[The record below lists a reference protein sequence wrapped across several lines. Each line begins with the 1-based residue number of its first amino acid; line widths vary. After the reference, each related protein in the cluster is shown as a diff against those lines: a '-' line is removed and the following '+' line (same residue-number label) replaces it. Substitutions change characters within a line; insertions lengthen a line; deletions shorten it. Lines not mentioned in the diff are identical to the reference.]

1 MEIEKITKL
10 VDAGFSREE
19 ILNFVGV
26 KPPEKPVE
34 KPVEKHVEKPVEK
47 HGEKPVEK
55 HAENEA
61 EKSNETEALNNI
73 LQEMKNVV
81 LEIQKANIFRASL
94 PGPGDG
100 DNVDSILAS
109 IINPRKENN

>member
-1 MEIEKITKL
+1 MEIEKIMKL

-19 ILNFVGV
+19 ILKFAGENPVDKV
-26 KPPEKPVE
+26 VDKPVD
-34 KPVEKHVEKPVEK
+34 KPVDKVVDKHLDNPVDKPTE
-47 HGEKPVEK
+47 
-55 HAENEA
+55 
-61 EKSNETEALNNI
+61 SEALGEI

-94 PGPGDG
+94 PGPGEG

>member
-1 MEIEKITKL
+1 MEIEKIMKL
-10 VDAGFSREE
+10 VDAGFTREE
-19 ILNFVGV
+19 ILNFSGGNPAE
-26 KPPEKPVE
+26 KPAEKPVE
-34 KPVEKHVEKPVEK
+34 NPVEKPAEKPAEK
-47 HGEKPVEK
+47 
-55 HAENEA
+55 EA
-61 EKSNETEALNNI
+61 EKTNENEALNNI

-94 PGPGDG
+94 PGPGEG

>member
-1 MEIEKITKL
+1 MEIEKIMKL
-10 VDAGFSREE
+10 VDAGFTREE
-19 ILNFVGV
+19 ILNFAGG
-26 KPPEKPVE
+26 KPVENPVEKPAEKPVE
-34 KPVEKHVEKPVEK
+34 KPAEKPE
-47 HGEKPVEK
+47 
-55 HAENEA
+55 
-61 EKSNETEALNNI
+61 EKSNENEALNNI

>member
-1 MEIEKITKL
+1 MDVEKIMKL
-10 VDAGFSREE
+10 VDAGFTREE
-19 ILNFVGV
+19 ILNFAGG
-26 KPPEKPVE
+26 KPLEKPAEKPVE
-34 KPVEKHVEKPVEK
+34 KPVEKVAEKPVEK
-47 HGEKPVEK
+47 V
-55 HAENEA
+55 A
-61 EKSNETEALNNI
+61 EKSTESEALGEI

>member
-1 MEIEKITKL
+1 MDVEKIMKL
-10 VDAGFSREE
+10 VDAGFTREE
-19 ILNFVGV
+19 ILNFAGEKSVD
-26 KPPEKPVE
+26 KPVEKVVE
-34 KPVEKHVEKPVEK
+34 KPVEKVAEKPVEK
-47 HGEKPVEK
+47 VVEKPTE
-55 HAENEA
+55 
-61 EKSNETEALNNI
+61 SEALGEI

-94 PGPGDG
+94 PGPGEG

>member
-1 MEIEKITKL
+1 MDVEKIMKL
-10 VDAGFSREE
+10 VDAGFTREE
-19 ILNFVGV
+19 ILNFTGG
-26 KPPEKPVE
+26 KPAEKAVEKPTEIPAEKPVE
-34 KPVEKHVEKPVEK
+34 KP
-47 HGEKPVEK
+47 
-55 HAENEA
+55 AETPA
-61 EKSNETEALNNI
+61 EKTNENEALNNI

-94 PGPGDG
+94 PGPSDG

>member
-1 MEIEKITKL
+1 MDVEKIMKL
-10 VDAGFSREE
+10 VDAGFTREE
-19 ILNFVGV
+19 ILNFAGEKSVD
-26 KPPEKPVE
+26 KPVEKVVE
-34 KPVEKHVEKPVEK
+34 KPVEKVAEKPVEK
-47 HGEKPVEK
+47 VVEK
-55 HAENEA
+55 STE
-61 EKSNETEALNNI
+61 SEALGEI

-94 PGPGDG
+94 PGPGEG

>member
-1 MEIEKITKL
+1 MEIEKIMKL
-10 VDAGFSREE
+10 VDAGFTREE
-19 ILNFVGV
+19 ILKFAGENPVDKV
-26 KPPEKPVE
+26 VDKPVD
-34 KPVEKHVEKPVEK
+34 KPVDKVVDKHVDNPVDKPTE
-47 HGEKPVEK
+47 
-55 HAENEA
+55 
-61 EKSNETEALNNI
+61 SEALGEI

-94 PGPGDG
+94 PGPGEG

>member
-1 MEIEKITKL
+1 MEIEKIMKL
-10 VDAGFSREE
+10 VDAGFTREE
-19 ILNFVGV
+19 ILNFTIG
-26 KPPEKPVE
+26 KPAEKSVEKPAETPVE
-34 KPVEKHVEKPVEK
+34 KPVEKPAETPAEKPN
-47 HGEKPVEK
+47 
-55 HAENEA
+55 EN
-61 EKSNETEALNNI
+61 EALNNI

>member
-1 MEIEKITKL
+1 MEIEKIMKL
-10 VDAGFSREE
+10 VDAGFTREE
-19 ILNFVGV
+19 ILNFTGRKSAD
-26 KPPEKPVE
+26 KPVEKVVEKKPVE
-34 KPVEKHVEKPVEK
+34 KPVEKVSEKPVEK
-47 HGEKPVEK
+47 VVEKP
-55 HAENEA
+55 AE
-61 EKSNETEALNNI
+61 SEALGEI

>member
-1 MEIEKITKL
+1 MDVEKIMKL
-10 VDAGFSREE
+10 VDAGFTREE
-19 ILNFVGV
+19 ILNFTGGKPAEKPAEKPV
-26 KPPEKPVE
+26 KKPVE
-34 KPVEKHVEKPVEK
+34 KPVENPAEKP
-47 HGEKPVEK
+47 
-55 HAENEA
+55 AETPT
-61 EKSNETEALNNI
+61 EKSNENEALNNI

>member
-1 MEIEKITKL
+1 MEIEKIMKL
-10 VDAGFSREE
+10 VDAGFTREE
-19 ILNFVGV
+19 ILNFAGEKSADKPVGKV
-26 KPPEKPVE
+26 VEKPVE
-34 KPVEKHVEKPVEK
+34 KPVEKVAEKPVEK
-47 HGEKPVEK
+47 VVEK
-55 HAENEA
+55 ATE
-61 EKSNETEALNNI
+61 SEALGEI

>member
-1 MEIEKITKL
+1 MDVEKIMKL
-10 VDAGFSREE
+10 VDAGFTREE
-19 ILNFVGV
+19 ILNFTGGN
-26 KPPEKPVE
+26 PAEKPVE
-34 KPVEKHVEKPVEK
+34 KPAETRAEKPAEKPVEK
-47 HGEKPVEK
+47 P
-55 HAENEA
+55 AETPP
-61 EKSNETEALNNI
+61 EKSNEIEALNNI
-73 LQEMKNVV
+73 LQEMKNVA

>member
-1 MEIEKITKL
+1 MDIEKIMKL
-10 VDAGFSREE
+10 VDAGFTREE
-19 ILNFVGV
+19 ILNFAGG
-26 KPPEKPVE
+26 KPDEKSVEKPAEKPVE
-34 KPVEKHVEKPVEK
+34 KPVEKPAEKPVEK
-47 HGEKPVEK
+47 P
-55 HAENEA
+55 A
-61 EKSNETEALNNI
+61 EKSNENEALNNI

-94 PGPGDG
+94 PGPDDG

>member
-1 MEIEKITKL
+1 MDVVKIMKL
-10 VDAGFSREE
+10 VDAGFTRDE

-26 KPPEKPVE
+26 NLAEKPAE
-34 KPVEKHVEKPVEK
+34 KPAETPAEKPAETPA
-47 HGEKPVEK
+47 EKPAEK
-55 HAENEA
+55 EA
-61 EKSNETEALNNI
+61 EKPNENEALNNI

>member
-1 MEIEKITKL
+1 MDVEKIMKM
-10 VDAGFSREE
+10 VDAGFTREE
-19 ILNFVGV
+19 ILNFAGE
-26 KPPEKPVE
+26 KPSEKPVE
-34 KPVEKHVEKPVEK
+34 KPVEK
-47 HGEKPVEK
+47 
-55 HAENEA
+55 
-61 EKSNETEALNNI
+61 SNENEALNNI

-94 PGPGDG
+94 PGPGEG

>member
-1 MEIEKITKL
+1 MDVEKIMKL
-10 VDAGFSREE
+10 VDAGFTREE
-19 ILNFVGV
+19 ILNFTSG
-26 KPPEKPVE
+26 KPLEKAAEKPAETPAEKPVE
-34 KPVEKHVEKPVEK
+34 KPVETP
-47 HGEKPVEK
+47 P
-55 HAENEA
+55 
-61 EKSNETEALNNI
+61 EKSNENEALNNI

>member
-1 MEIEKITKL
+1 MEIEKIMKL
-10 VDAGFSREE
+10 VDAGFTREE
-19 ILNFVGV
+19 ILNFAGGT
-26 KPPEKPVE
+26 
-34 KPVEKHVEKPVEK
+34 HVEKQA
-47 HGEKPVEK
+47 EKP
-55 HAENEA
+55 A
-61 EKSNETEALNNI
+61 EKQAEKPAEKPAEPPAEKPNENEALNNI

-94 PGPGDG
+94 PGPGEG

>member
-47 HGEKPVEK
+47 H
-55 HAENEA
+55 AENEA
-61 EKSNETEALNNI
+61 EKSNENEALNNI

>member
-1 MEIEKITKL
+1 MEIEKIMKL
-10 VDAGFSREE
+10 VDAGFTREE
-19 ILNFVGV
+19 ILNFAGEKYVD
-26 KPPEKPVE
+26 KPVEKVVE
-34 KPVEKHVEKPVEK
+34 KPVEKVAEKPVEK
-47 HGEKPVEK
+47 VVEKPTE
-55 HAENEA
+55 
-61 EKSNETEALNNI
+61 SEALGEI

>member
-1 MEIEKITKL
+1 MEIEKIMKL

-34 KPVEKHVEKPVEK
+34 K
-47 HGEKPVEK
+47 

-61 EKSNETEALNNI
+61 EKSNENEALNNI

>member
-1 MEIEKITKL
+1 MEIEKIMKL
-10 VDAGFSREE
+10 VDAGFTREE
-19 ILNFVGV
+19 ILNFAGG
-26 KPPEKPVE
+26 KPAEKPVE
-34 KPVEKHVEKPVEK
+34 KPVEKVAEKPVEK
-47 HGEKPVEK
+47 V
-55 HAENEA
+55 A
-61 EKSNETEALNNI
+61 EKATESEALGEI

>member
-1 MEIEKITKL
+1 MEIEKIMKL
-10 VDAGFSREE
+10 VDAGFTREE
-19 ILNFVGV
+19 ILKFA
-26 KPPEKPVE
+26 
-34 KPVEKHVEKPVEK
+34 
-47 HGEKPVEK
+47 GEKPVDKVVDKPVDKPVDKVVDKPVDK
-55 HAENEA
+55 HVDKVVD
-61 EKSNETEALNNI
+61 KSTESEALGEI

-94 PGPGDG
+94 PGPGEG

>member
-1 MEIEKITKL
+1 MDVVKIMKL
-10 VDAGFSREE
+10 VDAGFTREE
-19 ILNFVGV
+19 ILKFAGENPVDKV
-26 KPPEKPVE
+26 VDKPVDNTVDKVVD
-34 KPVEKHVEKPVEK
+34 KPVDKHVDKV
-47 HGEKPVEK
+47 VD
-55 HAENEA
+55 
-61 EKSNETEALNNI
+61 KSTESEALGEI

>member
-1 MEIEKITKL
+1 MEIEKIMKL
-10 VDAGFSREE
+10 VDAGFTREE
-19 ILNFVGV
+19 ILNFSGGNPAE
-26 KPPEKPVE
+26 KPAEKPVE
-34 KPVEKHVEKPVEK
+34 NPVEKPAEKPAEK
-47 HGEKPVEK
+47 
-55 HAENEA
+55 EA
-61 EKSNETEALNNI
+61 EKTNENEALNNI

>member
-1 MEIEKITKL
+1 MEIEKIMKL

-47 HGEKPVEK
+47 H
-55 HAENEA
+55 AENEA
-61 EKSNETEALNNI
+61 EKSNENEALNNI